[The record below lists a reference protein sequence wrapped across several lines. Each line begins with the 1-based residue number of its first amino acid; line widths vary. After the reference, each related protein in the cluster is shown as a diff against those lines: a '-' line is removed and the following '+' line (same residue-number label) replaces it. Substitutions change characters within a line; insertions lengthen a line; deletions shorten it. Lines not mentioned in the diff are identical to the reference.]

1 MTADDPTDS
10 APADA
15 TFSSPDIKPRSRQV
29 TDGLGATV
37 SRGMLR
43 AVGMGDDDWVKPQI
57 GIASSWN
64 EITPCNLSLD
74 RLAQSA
80 KEGVHSGGG
89 YPLQFGTI
97 SVSDGISMGHDGMH
111 YSLVSRDLIADSV
124 ETVMNAERLDGSV
137 LLAGCDKSLP
147 GLLMAAACLD
157 LASVFVYA
165 GTIMPGRVT
174 LEGGEEKDVTII
186 DGFEAIGACARGLMS
201 REDVGRMERSICP
214 GEGACGGYYTANTM
228 STVAEAIGMSIPGS
242 ATPPSAEIGRASCRE
257 RVQAAGGARGLGGDG
272 RAA

>member
-1 MTADDPTDS
+1 MTADDATDS

-80 KEGVHSGGG
+80 KEGRSEEHTSE
-89 YPLQFGTI
+89 LQ
-97 SVSDGISMGHDGMH
+97 SRGH
-111 YSLVSRDLIADSV
+111 LVC
-124 ETVMNAERLDGSV
+124 RL
-137 LLAGCDKSLP
+137 LL
-147 GLLMAAACLD
+147 
-157 LASVFVYA
+157 
-165 GTIMPGRVT
+165 
-174 LEGGEEKDVTII
+174 EKK
-186 DGFEAIGACARGLMS
+186 
-201 REDVGRMERSICP
+201 
-214 GEGACGGYYTANTM
+214 
-228 STVAEAIGMSIPGS
+228 
-242 ATPPSAEIGRASCRE
+242 
-257 RVQAAGGARGLGGDG
+257 
-272 RAA
+272 

>member
-1 MTADDPTDS
+1 MTADDATDS

-80 KEGVHSGGG
+80 KEGVHSCGG

-97 SVSDGISMGHDGMH
+97 SVSYWYRIVHDGMN
-111 YSLVSRDLIADSV
+111 YSMILRDML
-124 ETVMNAERLDGSV
+124 
-137 LLAGCDKSLP
+137 
-147 GLLMAAACLD
+147 
-157 LASVFVYA
+157 F
-165 GTIMPGRVT
+165 
-174 LEGGEEKDVTII
+174 
-186 DGFEAIGACARGLMS
+186 
-201 REDVGRMERSICP
+201 
-214 GEGACGGYYTANTM
+214 
-228 STVAEAIGMSIPGS
+228 
-242 ATPPSAEIGRASCRE
+242 
-257 RVQAAGGARGLGGDG
+257 
-272 RAA
+272 